1 MCTFE
6 KAMLNEKK
14 IMICAKVKVLRLTG
28 PAEGGR
34 TVRDY
39 RDWLF
44 SRAAFSCT
52 LSQES

>member
-34 TVRDY
+34 TVGTIGTGCSAVQRSVV
-39 RDWLF
+39 R
-44 SRAAFSCT
+44 
-52 LSQES
+52 